1 MNEVVKILVIEKS
14 YIIREGLKALLS
26 QMGLAFRMDEA
37 DCIKDSF
44 QKLLEKYEPQVVIA
58 NQLQLS
64 EKWHGNRN
72 STAFTGLVIIGIVH
86 SLPDENQTSHFDFTL
101 NVMNSKSA
109 LTNDFQDI
117 FVKIGLV
124 SEENDSETISER
136 EADVLRLVALGLTN
150 NEIAERLFISVHT
163 VMTHRKNITRK
174 LGIKTVSGLTV
185 YAILNKLVESGEL
198 KGGRKE

>member
-1 MNEVVKILVIEKS
+1 MNEVVKILVIEQS
-14 YIIREGLKALLS
+14 YIVREGLKALLS
-26 QMGLAFRMDEA
+26 QMGLAFRMDET
-37 DCIKDSF
+37 DYLKDSF
-44 QKLLEKYEPQVVIA
+44 SKLLEKYEPKVVIA

-64 EKWHGNRN
+64 EKWFGNRN
-72 STAFTGLVIIGIVH
+72 SSVFTDLTVVGITYSATEEH
-86 SLPDENQTSHFDFTL
+86 LTSHFDFTI
-101 NVMNSKSA
+101 NVMNAKSELMA
-109 LTNDFQDI
+109 NFQDI

-124 SEENDSETISER
+124 SENNDTETISER

>member
-72 STAFTGLVIIGIVH
+72 SSVFTGLIIIGIVH
-86 SLPDENQTSHFDFTL
+86 SFPDENQTSHFDFTL

-117 FVKIGLV
+117 FIKIGLV